1 MEETKETQESL
12 QRKREQALQR
22 LRKERTEEALWDCVT
37 AYQDF
42 EFHTYSGLPY
52 SYHMKYGRSGTYTK
66 ELWINRREKSKK
78 SCLELR
84 PECISESAWN
94 YSRRAKDRLSS
105 ARKRWAISVE
115 SRIFTASF
123 TSLPCWKCRKKQK
136 KKLLCRQQDKN
147 RRKNKFFAHAGLDN
161 HALGDII

>member
-66 ELWINRREKSKK
+66 ELWINRREKSKSLVWSSSGVHIRK
-78 SCLELR
+78 C
-84 PECISESAWN
+84 WN

-136 KKLLCRQQDKN
+136 KKIALQTAGQN
-147 RRKNKFFAHAGLDN
+147 RRKINFSPMQVLTTTHWV
-161 HALGDII
+161 I

>member
-66 ELWINRREKSKK
+66 ELWINRREKSNGIF
-78 SCLELR
+78 SGWPCDGSGGNAY
-84 PECISESAWN
+84 PCADG
-94 YSRRAKDRLSS
+94 RRNHFGRTYRLFDGRGHDRAGRVDSGRGGT
-105 ARKRWAISVE
+105 AGHGSVPV
-115 SRIFTASF
+115 SF
-123 TSLPCWKCRKKQK
+123 SHTVYRGRGI
-136 KKLLCRQQDKN
+136 LL
-147 RRKNKFFAHAGLDN
+147 L
-161 HALGDII
+161 

>member
-66 ELWINRREKSKK
+66 ELWINRREKSKSLVWSSVRSAYQK
-78 SCLELR
+78 VLELQQESER
-84 PECISESAWN
+84 PVVERPKA
-94 YSRRAKDRLSS
+94 LG
-105 ARKRWAISVE
+105 ISVE